1 MVAMGDGV
9 GSAATL
15 STRALWQAN
24 RGGGLVSE
32 YASTWLGAAVAVPL
46 ARRRVRPSTVTLV
59 ALAVGLAASA
69 LAIVAVAHAH
79 PLVSSTVT
87 LVALVGWQGAYVLD
101 CTDGTVAR
109 ATGTASAHG
118 ARLDVLC
125 DLAVQSGVVATVVR
139 AVDGARLCPS
149 WLQALFAITWT
160 VNLFVGTLARIDG
173 RAGHSLLNDERSAF
187 NQAARLARDYPF
199 QALVLALALVRPHGA
214 LPWVVVAFVVL
225 HGGFLV
231 ASIANEAR
239 LAFAAT
245 RSMSPAVRRRN
256 TPR

>member
-1 MVAMGDGV
+1 MVRMGDGA
-9 GSAATL
+9 GPATTL

-59 ALAVGLAASA
+59 ALAVGLAASSA
-69 LAIVAVAHAH
+69 AIVAIAHGRPAMAA
-79 PLVSSTVT
+79 

-139 AVDGARLCPS
+139 AVDGARGCPS

-173 RAGHSLLNDERSAF
+173 RAGHSLLSDERTVV

-199 QALVLALALVRPHGA
+199 QALVLGVALVRPHGV

-225 HGGFLV
+225 HGGFLL
-231 ASIANEAR
+231 ASVVNEAR
-239 LAFAAT
+239 LALAAT
-245 RSMSPAVRRRN
+245 RVASPAVRRRD
-256 TPR
+256 T

>member
-1 MVAMGDGV
+1 MVRMGDGA
-9 GSAATL
+9 GPAATL

-24 RGGGLVSE
+24 RGGGLLSE
-32 YASTWLGAAVAVPL
+32 YVSTRLGAAVAVPL

-69 LAIVAVAHAH
+69 AAIVAIAHDRPVVAA
-79 PLVSSTVT
+79 

-139 AVDGARLCPS
+139 AGVGARGCPA
-149 WLQALFAITWT
+149 WLQALFALTWT

-173 RAGHSLLNDERSAF
+173 RAGHSLLSDERTVV

-199 QALVLALALVRPHGA
+199 QALVLGVALLRPHGV
-214 LPWVVVAFVVL
+214 LPWIVVAFVVL
-225 HGGFLV
+225 HGGFLL
-231 ASIANEAR
+231 ASVANEAR
-239 LAFAAT
+239 LALAAT
-245 RSMSPAVRRRN
+245 RVAPPAVRRRD
-256 TPR
+256 T

>member
-1 MVAMGDGV
+1 MVAMGDGAV
-9 GSAATL
+9 PAAPL
-15 STRALWQAN
+15 STRDLWQAN
-24 RGGGLVSE
+24 RGGGLVSD

-59 ALAVGLAASA
+59 ALALGLAASA
-69 LAIVAVAHAH
+69 AAIVAIAHAR
-79 PLVSSTVT
+79 PVVSAV
-87 LVALVGWQGAYVLD
+87 VALVGWQGAYVLD
-101 CTDGTVAR
+101 CADGTVAR
-109 ATGTASAHG
+109 ATRTASAHG

-125 DLAVQSGVVATVVR
+125 DLAVQSGVVATAVR

-173 RAGHSLLNDERSAF
+173 RAGHSLLNDERSVF

-199 QALVLALALVRPHGA
+199 QALVLAVALVWPHGA

-231 ASIANEAR
+231 ASIGNEAR

-245 RSMSPAVRRRN
+245 RSASPAVRRRN